1 MTISDAFT
9 WLDQHPT
16 ATGVLF
22 VVALW
27 LLISLLSLL
36 ENPTPG
42 STLALVVDG
51 VKRWGIDLPGT
62 ARWLKAILSR
72 VLDARAGQLIAK
84 TGVEVNAAPRL
95 ADVVTLPTSP
105 ASAEPVTLDLT
116 KDIPP
121 ALQPAVSPP
130 ANSNPDPPE
139 AA

>member
-1 MTISDAFT
+1 MTISDAIN
-9 WLDQHPT
+9 WLDAHPT
-16 ATGVLF
+16 AAGVLF

-36 ENPTPG
+36 ENPREG

-51 VKRWGIDLPGT
+51 VKRWGIDIPGT
-62 ARWLKAILSR
+62 ARWLKALLTHVR
-72 VLDARAGQLIAK
+72 DAR
-84 TGVEVNAAPRL
+84 TGALLDQASAPRL
-95 ADVVTLPTSP
+95 ADVVTLPVARPSD
-105 ASAEPVTLDLT
+105 EPVTLDYS

>member
-16 ATGVLF
+16 AAGVLF

-42 STLALVVDG
+42 SKLALVVDG

-62 ARWLKAILSR
+62 ARWLKALLTHVR
-72 VLDARAGQLIAK
+72 DAR
-84 TGVEVNAAPRL
+84 TGALLDQASAAPRL
-95 ADVVTLPTSP
+95 ADVVTLPVSRP
-105 ASAEPVTLDLT
+105 SEEPVTLDLT
-116 KDIPP
+116 RDVPP